1 MKAIITIIIIL
12 LIGLAA
18 WLVVRNPDE
27 AGSADNAAAA
37 AQALQRDADAQAEAD
52 AEIDLGEF
60 QDKG

>member
-18 WLVVRNPDE
+18 WLVMRDPADGELGTDNPAAVGQAIQNNQDE
-27 AGSADNAAAA
+27 GED
-37 AQALQRDADAQAEAD
+37 D
-52 AEIDLGEF
+52 IDLGEF

>member
-18 WLVVRNPDE
+18 WLVMRGSDE
-27 AGSADNAAAA
+27 ADISSDSPAAAS
-37 AQALQRDADAQAEAD
+37 QAIQVEGDT
-52 AEIDLGEF
+52 EIDLSEF